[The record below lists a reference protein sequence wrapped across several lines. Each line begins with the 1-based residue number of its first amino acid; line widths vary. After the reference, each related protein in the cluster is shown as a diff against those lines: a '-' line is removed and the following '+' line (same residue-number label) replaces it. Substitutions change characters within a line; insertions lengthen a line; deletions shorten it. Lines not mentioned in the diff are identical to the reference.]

1 MRDIFQNLQSLFLF
15 DALAL
20 IMIALIT
27 FLGISI
33 AFFSNRYLRYD
44 THKGKFLTQL
54 AALVL
59 STCVMATADHILL
72 FWAAITLSNFLLVK
86 LMVHSGQWQAANVS
100 GKLALRNFGL
110 VSIFLSLA
118 FCGLYNSTGSAV
130 ISEINKAPE
139 SNTIISISLLLLIFG
154 ALAQSALYPFHK
166 WILSSLNSPTPVSAI
181 MHAGIINGG
190 GIIVTRFAPLLMD
203 SQLLLGCLF
212 LIGLFTAIFGT
223 LLKLIQS
230 DIKRM
235 LASSTMAQMGFMFVQ
250 CGLGLFSN
258 AIAHLCLH
266 GMFKAYLFLG
276 HANLLKVN
284 EMPSQENMS
293 LKSFIFAIL
302 FGLIGSMFF
311 AYGTHAHWM
320 SNSTTLVQNLV
331 SFLLCAQVS
340 LTIMGNTNTRTVVS
354 ALIISSIYGY
364 FYGNITHLFEWLLS
378 DMSIYVP
385 QPLNTLHIIG
395 MSVLVAGWVFVGV
408 LKRIPARLTGY
419 YQRLYVIL
427 LNNSQPHP
435 ESITAIR
442 SHYQFQ

>member
-1 MRDIFQNLQSLFLF
+1 MRDILQSLFLF

-27 FLGISI
+27 FLGVSI
-33 AFFSNRYLRYD
+33 AFFSRRYLRYD
-44 THKGKFLTQL
+44 AHKSTFLIRL
-54 AALVL
+54 AGLVL
-59 STCVMATADHILL
+59 STCVMATADHLLL
-72 FWAAITLSNFLLVK
+72 FWASVTLSNFLLVR
-86 LMVHSGQWQAANVS
+86 LMVHNGLWQAANVS
-100 GKLALRNFGL
+100 GQLALRNFGL
-110 VSIFLSLA
+110 VSIFISLA
-118 FCGLYNSTGSAV
+118 FCGLYNATGSAL
-130 ISEINKAPE
+130 ISEIN
-139 SNTIISISLLLLIFG
+139 TISENAIIINISLFLLICG
-154 ALAQSALYPFHK
+154 AVAQSALYPFHK

-190 GIIVTRFAPLLMD
+190 GFIITRFAPLMMD
-203 SQLLLGCLF
+203 SQLLLSCLF
-212 LIGLFTAIFGT
+212 LVGLFTAIFGT

-284 EMPSQENMS
+284 ETPPQETVS
-293 LKSFIFAIL
+293 LKCFTFAIV

-311 AYGTHAHWM
+311 AYGNDAHWL
-320 SNSTTLVQNLV
+320 SGTTALVQNLIA
-331 SFLLCAQVS
+331 FLLCAQAS
-340 LTIMGNTNTRTVVS
+340 LTIMSISKKRAVVS
-354 ALIISSIYGY
+354 ALFISSFCGY

-378 DMSIYVP
+378 GMSIYVP
-385 QPLNTLHIIG
+385 QPLNSLHIIG
-395 MSVLVAGWVFVGV
+395 MCVLAAGWVFVGV
-408 LKRIPARLTGY
+408 LKRIPAKLAGC

-435 ESITAIR
+435 ESVTAIR
-442 SHYQFQ
+442 NHYHFQ